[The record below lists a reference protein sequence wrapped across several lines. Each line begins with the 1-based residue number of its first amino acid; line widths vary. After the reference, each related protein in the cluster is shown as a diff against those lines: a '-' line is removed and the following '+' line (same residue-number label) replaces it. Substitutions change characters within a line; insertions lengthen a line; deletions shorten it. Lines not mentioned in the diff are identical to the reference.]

1 MTGVLVFGSMAQKAE
16 KSGNLYRLTGLL
28 EVERPDGPCFHI
40 HKLDD
45 LRIFVGIDYPV
56 ALRRDAKSTPLI
68 FCLVPT
74 NFVIGAS
81 DYKISVSDYIISAGD
96 FIISASD
103 NKIGR
108 HSAIFLCLCRY
119 VFLRIIWVFQ

>member
-1 MTGVLVFGSMAQKAE
+1 MTGVLVFGSMAQKEE

-68 FCLVPT
+68 FCLVRKHPPRYIILIQISRILGYNFACKDYMYKSSKGCRLNQATTHPT
-74 NFVIGAS
+74 NFH
-81 DYKISVSDYIISAGD
+81 
-96 FIISASD
+96 
-103 NKIGR
+103 N
-108 HSAIFLCLCRY
+108 
-119 VFLRIIWVFQ
+119 

>member
-28 EVERPDGPCFHI
+28 EVERPVGPCFHI

-56 ALRRDAKSTPLI
+56 ALRRDAKSIPLI

-74 NFVIGAS
+74 DFVIGAS
-81 DYKISVSDYIISAGD
+81 DYKI
-96 FIISASD
+96 
-103 NKIGR
+103 GR
-108 HSAIFLCLCRY
+108 HLAIFLCLCRY
-119 VFLRIIWVFQ
+119 VFLRINWVVQ